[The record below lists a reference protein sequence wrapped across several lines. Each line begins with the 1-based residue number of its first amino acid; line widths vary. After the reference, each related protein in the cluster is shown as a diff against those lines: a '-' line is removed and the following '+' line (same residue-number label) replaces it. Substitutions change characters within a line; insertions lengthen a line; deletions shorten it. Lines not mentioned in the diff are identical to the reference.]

1 MLSSQSQNMETRKRL
16 WNRRW
21 YIMFNLIKS
30 GAKIK
35 LAEERLKGVGNTIKD
50 PYARKVVGLIVAGFC
65 IGLGGGLIVSS
76 YE

>member
-1 MLSSQSQNMETRKRL
+1 METQKRL

-35 LAEERLKGVGNTIKD
+35 LAEERLKGVNNAVANTIKD